1 VTNVFNYQL
10 IDYRKAAS
18 RLSIAFS
25 RPYFRVLAGV
35 FPYFTN
41 KFKDLT
47 KKKKK
52 AAGAPFTPNFSKQ
65 RRIYSES

>member
-1 VTNVFNYQL
+1 MTNVFNNQL

-41 KFKDLT
+41 KFMDST
-47 KKKKK
+47 KKKRK
-52 AAGAPFTPNFSKQ
+52 AAGAHFTPNFSKQ